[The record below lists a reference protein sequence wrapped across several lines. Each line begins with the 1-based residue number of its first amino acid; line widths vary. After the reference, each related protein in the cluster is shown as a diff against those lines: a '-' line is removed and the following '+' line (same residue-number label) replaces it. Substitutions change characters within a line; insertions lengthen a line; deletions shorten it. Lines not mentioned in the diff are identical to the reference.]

1 MCIVLVLITALIRIP
16 VYKRQKV
23 TLNNLSKKINLLK
36 KNWWLIELTG
46 KQELFVPEGIKENKI

>member
-1 MCIVLVLITALIRIP
+1 MCIVLVPITALVRIP
-16 VYKRQKV
+16 VYKRKKV

-46 KQELFVPEGIKENKI
+46 KQELFVPEGIKEDKI